1 MLSGPWKQRLIRYA
15 NTGTDQQ
22 FPMRDGLNSPRT
34 ILGRKILQR
43 KNMNSSF
50 SFQNKIKGEVRYDEI
65 MSKYTSMRIGG
76 PADVFVLPESLRD
89 LQIILKHRGSCPV
102 WTLGEGTNLLVR
114 DRGIRGI
121 VVSLKNCFKSI
132 KRPVFYKTPDGKERA
147 VIQVDGGVKLSYL
160 AKYAARYGLTGIE
173 SLVGIPGSVGGAV
186 VMNAGA
192 EGTEIGQVLRSVKR
206 VNLDGEVET
215 FNKDDITFAYR
226 KTTFPSGDGIVIEA
240 ELDLEKGEASEV
252 HRKMDDHISRRSSTQ
267 PLTMPNSGSIFKNP
281 EGDSAGRLIESSGLK
296 GCSMGGA
303 GVSIKHANFIVNK
316 GNASA
321 KDVIKLIEHIQTV
334 VEEKTGTKLEQE
346 IVIIGE

>member
-1 MLSGPWKQRLIRYA
+1 MPTPWPIIENLIKSRELKCL
-15 NTGTDQQ
+15 TD
-22 FPMRDGLNSPRT
+22 RSLTVRVASWRSLCRSPDSDPRPKAK
-34 ILGRKILQR
+34 RNLQSYR
-43 KNMNSSF
+43 ISAPT

-215 FNKDDITFAYR
+215 FDKDDITNR
-226 KTTFPSGDGIVIEA
+226 
-240 ELDLEKGEASEV
+240 
-252 HRKMDDHISRRSSTQ
+252 HI
-267 PLTMPNSGSIFKNP
+267 
-281 EGDSAGRLIESSGLK
+281 
-296 GCSMGGA
+296 
-303 GVSIKHANFIVNK
+303 
-316 GNASA
+316 
-321 KDVIKLIEHIQTV
+321 
-334 VEEKTGTKLEQE
+334 
-346 IVIIGE
+346 